1 MKNHE
6 GKQLGR
12 LSTRQ
17 ERISSLGKND
27 KRKGSQKLSLKRV
40 RGLEGRRAKG
50 QLFKDTPEWK
60 VNRRLLRKKHQK
72 EKIMRN
78 KEGTSHQGC

>member
-12 LSTRQ
+12 LPTWQ
-17 ERISSLGKND
+17 EGISLLEKND
-27 KRKGSQKLSLKRV
+27 KRKSSQKLSLKRV

-50 QLFKDTPEWK
+50 QLFEDTPEWK
-60 VNRRLLRKKHQK
+60 FSRTLLRKKHQN
-72 EKIMRN
+72 EK
-78 KEGTSHQGC
+78 